1 MVQTI
6 GIIGAGQM
14 GSGIAHVAALNGFN
28 ITIIDISE
36 RLLQTAFDTIAKNMN
51 RQVNRKKI
59 SQEVCDKALTKIKL
73 GSELADFKDVD
84 LIIEAA
90 AEDENIKIGIF
101 DSLKGITKP
110 ETIICT
116 NTSSISITRLAASTD
131 RPHRFMGMHFMNPVP
146 MMELVELV
154 RGIATDESTYEE
166 VRNVAVKMGKKTA
179 MAEDFPAFI
188 VNR

>member
-59 SQEVCDKALTKIKL
+59 SQEVCDKALT
-73 GSELADFKDVD
+73 
-84 LIIEAA
+84 
-90 AEDENIKIGIF
+90 
-101 DSLKGITKP
+101 
-110 ETIICT
+110 
-116 NTSSISITRLAASTD
+116 
-131 RPHRFMGMHFMNPVP
+131 
-146 MMELVELV
+146 
-154 RGIATDESTYEE
+154 
-166 VRNVAVKMGKKTA
+166 
-179 MAEDFPAFI
+179 
-188 VNR
+188 